1 MFFFFFLYLCVLT
14 YLVKLL
20 LRHLTHLKSP
30 PFVPSASHFTLP
42 AVIPVLS
49 YTLLPYFTC
58 RVATSVLLR
67 VSQQA
72 HLTTS
77 CPSFAFLLCYAAIQL
92 RSRSAFFPP
101 FINKDINTA
110 LIYVRYFKF
119 GTVRV
124 GNCSPSIIAVKN
136 GLWLVT
142 ENPQLFSSR
151 VDYLKGDGSPA

>member
-1 MFFFFFLYLCVLT
+1 MRVCMCFLSWSSCSYVSLLALSLCHLCHLLFTLLCLLPFFLAACVITSRYLPCHHLTFFT
-14 YLVKLL
+14 YLSTCLPDSLTVRLL
-20 LRHLTHLKSP
+20 L
-30 PFVPSASHFTLP
+30 
-42 AVIPVLS
+42 
-49 YTLLPYFTC
+49 LL
-58 RVATSVLLR
+58 LW
-67 VSQQA
+67 
-72 HLTTS
+72 
-77 CPSFAFLLCYAAIQL
+77 YAAIQL
-92 RSRSAFFPP
+92 RSRFAFFSP